1 MSMLK
6 NTIILILLVLSSNA
20 WSQTFFDAAHP
31 AFSYMGRTDNRNPK
45 AVRFDWPGVAIACS
59 FTGEQLTIH
68 LKGGERDYYNVFI
81 DGEQKTVLHAPA
93 DSIFVIPS
101 IKGKGSHELMITK
114 RTEADMGVGTFYG
127 ITLGAKQKIEPT
139 QQVRTRRI
147 EFLGNSITCG
157 YGTEGASAQ
166 ERFKPETENNYKSY
180 APIVARAFNADF
192 SIVAHSGI
200 GMVRNYNDKS
210 KISTRQ
216 PAMPVRFMRTMDSD
230 STLMWDFKRWQPD
243 AFVINL
249 GTNDYSTQPH
259 PDKAYFQR
267 QYEKQ
272 IDKVLEVYGNIP
284 VFCIVGPMTN
294 EPCYSIVKEVV
305 ENYRVLHPGAKVYF
319 AGLPVGLLSYEKD
332 YGSDGHPNYRGN
344 KKTANCLVPLMANVL
359 GWTYNDQEY
368 RLVNE
373 Y

>member
-1 MSMLK
+1 MVKL
-6 NTIILILLVLSSNA
+6 TQITLFLLLITGSNSWA
-20 WSQTFFDAAHP
+20 QIFFDASNP
-31 AFSYMGRTDNRNPK
+31 AFSYMGRMDNRNPK
-45 AVRFDWPGVAIACS
+45 AIRFDWPGVAISCS

-68 LKGGERDYYNVFI
+68 LKGGERKYYNVLI
-81 DGEQKTVLHAPA
+81 DNHQHTILHSPA
-93 DSIFVIPS
+93 DSAFVIEG
-101 IKGKGSHELMITK
+101 IKGKGVHELTITK

-127 ITLGAKQKIEPT
+127 ITLGNKQLIDKSKQI
-139 QQVRTRRI
+139 RTRRI

-157 YGTEGASAQ
+157 YGTEGASAK
-166 ERFKPETENNYKSY
+166 ERFKPETENNHKSY
-180 APIVARAFNADF
+180 APIVARAFNAEF
-192 SIVAHSGI
+192 SIIAHSGI
-200 GMVRNYNDKS
+200 GMVRNYNDKN
-210 KISTRQ
+210 KISTLQ

-230 STLMWDFKRWQPD
+230 TTLMWDFNRWHPD

-272 IDKVLEVYGNIP
+272 IDKVLELYGNIP

-294 EPCYSIVKEVV
+294 EPCYTIVKEVV
-305 ENYRVLHPGAKVYF
+305 ENYRVLHPSARVFF
-319 AGLPVGLLSYEKD
+319 AGLSVGLLSYEKD

-359 GWTYNDQEY
+359 G
-368 RLVNE
+368 
-373 Y
+373 